1 MNGMSAPPSR
11 EAAWARAFRAR
22 LDEVAAL
29 GGERGRPDLGR
40 APSRLWLMEPDELE
54 RLPIRDFIAAF
65 EAPRGAAPRRRAASP
80 LPGCYGGWA
89 DLRGSNPIHTPPPV
103 AVSQGAPCFGSS
115 PSAEVSDPRRGVWRR
130 LPLRAGPAAAAV
142 VGFLIG

>member
-65 EAPRGAAPRRRAASP
+65 EVPRGLCRVAGPPVRRRVVAAAGPTCAGAIRSTH
-80 LPGCYGGWA
+80 LPRW
-89 DLRGSNPIHTPPPV
+89 
-103 AVSQGAPCFGSS
+103 PC
-115 PSAEVSDPRRGVWRR
+115 RRGHRASGRHRARR
-130 LPLRAGPAAAAV
+130 FPTHGEECGGGFRSEQGPQPRP
-142 VGFLIG
+142 

>member
-65 EAPRGAAPRRRAASP
+65 EVPRGAVPRRRATSSP
-80 LPGCYGGWA
+80 PDCRGGWA
-89 DLRGSNPIHTPPPV
+89 DLRGSNPIQTPPPV
-103 AVSQGAPCFGSS
+103 AVSHGAPCLGSS
-115 PSAEVSDPRRGVWRR
+115 PSGEVSDPRRGVWRR
-130 LPLRAGPAAAAV
+130 LSLTAGAAAV
-142 VGFLIG
+142 LAFLIG

>member
-11 EAAWARAFRAR
+11 EAAWARAFRAK
-22 LDEVAAL
+22 LHEAAAL

-65 EAPRGAAPRRRAASP
+65 EVPGGAVSRHRQRPPHRPRESGAGDVPRGTSSGQRPA
-80 LPGCYGGWA
+80 
-89 DLRGSNPIHTPPPV
+89 V
-103 AVSQGAPCFGSS
+103 AVPSERPRCRGPSS
-115 PSAEVSDPRRGVWRR
+115 HSPPNTWWSYPVRVS
-130 LPLRAGPAAAAV
+130 LAAAAAV
-142 VGFLIG
+142 GLLTG

>member
-1 MNGMSAPPSR
+1 MSGLAAPPSR
-11 EAAWARAFRAR
+11 EAAWARAFRTK

-65 EAPRGAAPRRRAASP
+65 EAPRGAPPRRRAASSP
-80 LPGCYGGWA
+80 PGCRGGWA
-89 DLRGSNPIHTPPPV
+89 DPPRSSLIHTPSPA
-103 AVSQGAPCFGSS
+103 AVSQGAPCFGAS
-115 PSAEVSDPRRGVWRR
+115 PSAEVSDPRRGVWWR
-130 LPLRAGPAAAAV
+130 LPLTAGAAAV
-142 VGFLIG
+142 LAFLIG